1 MKKILAVTAAALAAA
16 GVAQAAGQP
25 IQRGPITVRIDAPV
39 FLGPTPACPEFRAH
53 TRLLSETGAVAGSS
67 MLCVSSVTFDES
79 TATLTEV
86 GILTLYL
93 PGGTI
98 VTAATL
104 ADALGGYPVVTQTIS
119 GSVIAGTGVYL
130 GASGTLAGGG
140 TIFFD
145 ENGVPHPDSTLVVD
159 FD

>member
-1 MKKILAVTAAALAAA
+1 MKKVLAVVAAALTAA
-16 GVAQAAGQP
+16 GVAQGSASP
-25 IQRGPITVRIDAPV
+25 IQRDPITVRIDAPV

-53 TRLLSETGAVAGSS
+53 TRLLSESGAVVGSS

-79 TATLTEV
+79 TATMTQI
-86 GILTLYL
+86 GILTLHV

-98 VTAATL
+98 FTSATL
-104 ADALGGYPVVTQTIS
+104 ADALGGYPIVTQTIS
-119 GSVIAGTGVYL
+119 GSVIAGRGVYR

-140 TIFFD
+140 TILFD

-159 FD
+159 LD